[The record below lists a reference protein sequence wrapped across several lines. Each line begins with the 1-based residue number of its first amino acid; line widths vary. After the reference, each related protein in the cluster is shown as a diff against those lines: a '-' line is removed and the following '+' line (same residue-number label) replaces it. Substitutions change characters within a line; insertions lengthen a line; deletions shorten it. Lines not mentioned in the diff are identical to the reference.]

1 MKIALGISGAS
12 GAVYAKRLIEYLDN
26 KHELFVTISK
36 TAKSIFK
43 EEIGIEFDNFIG
55 TKNVNF
61 FDNGDFYTP
70 ISSGSFRL
78 DACVIA
84 PCSMKTLS
92 AIANGYSDSLIT
104 RCSDIA
110 IKQKEKLII
119 VPRETPL
126 SAIHLENMLKLSRLN
141 ASIVVPSPAF
151 YGKPTTL
158 QDAVD
163 FVVGKILDELGIEN
177 NLYIKWGERLAK
189 TEQ

>member
-12 GAVYAKRLIEYLDN
+12 GAVYAKRLIEYLNN

-36 TAKSIFK
+36 TAKLIFK
-43 EEIGIEFDNFIG
+43 EEVGIEFDSFIK
-55 TKNVNF
+55 TKNANL

-78 DACVIA
+78 DACVIV

-92 AIANGYSDSLIT
+92 AVANGYSDSLIT

-110 IKQKEKLII
+110 IKQRGKLII

-126 SAIHLENMLKLSRLN
+126 SSIHLENMLKLSRLN
-141 ASIVVPSPAF
+141 VSIVIPSPAF
-151 YGKPTTL
+151 YNKPATL
-158 QDAVD
+158 QDAID
-163 FVVGKILDELGIEN
+163 FVVGKIADELGIEN
-177 NLYIKWGERLAK
+177 NLYLKWGEKLAK
-189 TEQ
+189 ER